1 MSANN
6 YGEIFCQ
13 AAEILAQNL
22 IQKVSYDQTIL
33 CTIVDDSEKSLGK
46 YRVSTGEA
54 IFDAYTSDTSFKKN
68 NQVYVSI
75 PNGDWNEQKLIVAKK
90 MSNIN
95 QPITYKDPFDS
106 FIDISNNLINTPI
119 NTQGLIAN
127 DPTTKQILLWSYN
140 GNEIFGGYTRLALS
154 ADFKAWLNQLGAV
167 VGEYGLNLIIETEP
181 EDIDDIK
188 TDEEG
193 IPYSNIKI
201 CNLNSYDMIG
211 NPYNFESFYNQK
223 KLFDISNL
231 KNIKNIELWFYQK
244 EGTFFNQEGVFI
256 PHENKPPNI
265 FIKDPIVAFG
275 YDSNSFED
283 DALILY
289 SLDSQKYDVKK
300 DPLIDNHKKLQIRWV
315 HKFNNGKIKVVQPED
330 DINYELHWYRQQ
342 LGARSHTVWSG
353 VDWIP
358 LSSQIV
364 ENKSIKY
371 EILDP
376 SWEEYNEN
384 AIQGI
389 TKDPIRKLSY
399 NQSWLLPD
407 TTLAEEKIKVIL
419 TYGAEVLYSNII
431 IFSNVSEVVN
441 KATMD
446 ALQALSINCEDG
458 SFGNYLI
465 YDLGGK
471 IIDTADSRQIRE
483 FKAYFNSASDKIDDD
498 ELAQLTEANTIEWII
513 PTKNTMIN
521 VEDFISGNIESNYID
536 ENGYQHIFRYGANL
550 YDPVSNSVAS
560 GDADIINQNSQRYK
574 IDSHYDNSKTNNTI
588 KCIVTKNGVQYTAV
602 KELTFGP
609 AGTSGT
615 NYTFVIDFVSNESAL
630 TLKSD
635 FADGETIPAVIAR
648 ARLYDYAGKEISNL
662 ETKDIE
668 WSILNEENKIISRN
682 NFIQLFPVEEE
693 NEEQEKYTVKN
704 KIELQL
710 LDSIEDVPNDNYTIL
725 EAILKASDG
734 NNNGWGD
741 YDLHAYL
748 PIPIRTSRKYPFIS
762 GATTIFYN
770 SLGELDKFYQ
780 DPYILYYKENDEA
793 DLTTVENSKWE
804 VFSDE
809 ENDPYIP
816 KMSSGQNGYKLVP
829 LNFYVENSMDN
840 ICVVG
845 YNGEQM
851 VWSQPIYTAQNKY
864 PSSILNQWNG
874 KLTID
879 KENNAILAAKVAA
892 GKKDKDD
899 NTFSG
904 VIMGDWSG
912 NDTSSAEGA
921 ITENTGIYGFYKGQ
935 ASFGFRDDGTAFIGL
950 AGHGRLEM
958 SGEKSTIQSSSFKEK
973 KGGLSLDFDDALIE
987 LYEPGKA
994 HKEEKSIIMD
1004 ARKQTY
1010 PFTIGKKFSVN
1021 WDGRVDASDGYFEGT
1036 IYAEDGYFSGS
1047 IEASSIDGGTITGT
1061 SISAAEINGGTI
1073 SGTEIITD
1081 KLFAGTVEGYS
1092 YEKWT
1097 RNKTSDSWSNSG
1109 EVYIFTSGSLGD
1121 PYYPNG
1127 NESTALVKYQNKKSV
1142 SGSTVAHLG
1151 TFTGAIPAANADGSY
1166 KEEET
1171 QVCGISIIDGTNYPL
1186 VLRAEQRAL
1195 LKSEKGD
1202 VMIMAG
1208 GQVGLWGESIRFHV
1222 PAEDQY
1228 GIYAR
1233 FA

>member
-1 MSANN
+1 MSTNN

-181 EDIDDIK
+181 EDIEDIK

-244 EGTFFNQEGVFI
+244 EGTFFNQEGVLI

-275 YDSNSFED
+275 YDANSFED

-358 LSSQIV
+358 LSSQIA
-364 ENKSIKY
+364 ENKSVKY
-371 EILDP
+371 KILDP

-419 TYGAEVLYSNII
+419 TYGTEVLYSNII
-431 IFSNVSEVVN
+431 IFSNVSEVVS

-446 ALQALSINCEDG
+446 ALQALSVNCEDG

-471 IIDTADSRQIRE
+471 IIDTADSRQVRE

-498 ELAQLTEANTIEWII
+498 ELAQLTEANTIEWIV

-560 GDADIINQNSQRYK
+560 GDADIVNQNSQRYK

-635 FADGETIPAVIAR
+635 FADGETISAIIAR
-648 ARLYDYAGKEISNL
+648 ARLYDYAGKEIPNL

-693 NEEQEKYTVKN
+693 NEEKEKYTVKN

-710 LDSIEDVPNDNYTIL
+710 LDSIENIPNDNYTIL
-725 EAILKASDG
+725 EAILKKSDG

-748 PIPIRTSRKYPFIS
+748 PIPIRVSRKYPFIS

-770 SLGELDKFYQ
+770 SLGELDNFYQ
-780 DPYILYYKENDEA
+780 DPYILYYKENNESA
-793 DLTTVENSKWE
+793 LTTIDNSKWE
-804 VFSDE
+804 IFSDE

-816 KMSSGQNGYKLVP
+816 KMSSGQDGYRLVP

-851 VWSQPIYTAQNKY
+851 VWSQPIYTTQNRY

-874 KLTID
+874 ELTID

-892 GKKDKDD
+892 GKKNDD

-921 ITENTGIYGFYKGQ
+921 ITENTGIYGFHHGE
-935 ASFGFRDDGTAFIGL
+935 ASFGFRDDGTAFIGKSG
-950 AGHGRLEM
+950 AGRLEFN
-958 SGEKSTIQSSSFKEK
+958 GEKSVIQSNRMAEGL
-973 KGGLSLDFDDALIE
+973 GGMLLDFDDGLIHLINPDNATRSGE
-987 LYEPGKA
+987 IKINA
-994 HKEEKSIIMD
+994 AAK
-1004 ARKQTY
+1004 RT
-1010 PFTIGKKFSVN
+1010 PFTIGENFGVD
-1021 WDGRVDASDGYFEGT
+1021 WDGKLTATDGTFSGT
-1036 IYAEDGYFSGS
+1036 IYADSGTLGDLDVEGTLDCS
-1047 IEASSIDGGTITGT
+1047 EGTIIG
-1061 SISAAEINGGTI
+1061 AEIIGGTI
-1073 SGTEIITD
+1073 SGARIYFGEGSFYVYEGTLSSGEKRTFKFSEDQGKTTSVKINGETVSLTFVEKQDATE
-1081 KLFAGTVEGYS
+1081 AGFLGYS
-1092 YEKWT
+1092 TGSYNFDGQLISSGVLALDSTGLEGSDGDPKASLPIVV
-1097 RNKTSDSWSNSG
+1097 RSADRILLYSSDSW
-1109 EVYIFTSGSLGD
+1109 VML
-1121 PYYPNG
+1121 
-1127 NESTALVKYQNKKSV
+1127 QNKNVKIQAGIPDGYV
-1142 SGSTVAHLG
+1142 TIEAKHIQ
-1151 TFTGAIPAANADGSY
+1151 FTGDAANP
-1166 KEEET
+1166 EN
-1171 QVCGISIIDGTNYPL
+1171 QHN
-1186 VLRAEQRAL
+1186 
-1195 LKSEKGD
+1195 
-1202 VMIMAG
+1202 
-1208 GQVGLWGESIRFHV
+1208 
-1222 PAEDQY
+1222 
-1228 GIYAR
+1228 IYAR